1 MGTTTIRID
10 SNTHEQLVA
19 LSRSTGATLIETVRA
34 ATEALRRARL
44 GQRVSQEVDQLRS
57 NPEAWAAYIADAE
70 HAVGDG
76 IG

>member
-10 SNTHEQLVA
+10 SKTHEQLVA
-19 LSRSTGATLIETVRA
+19 LSRATGTTLIETVRA

-44 GQRVSQEVDQLRS
+44 GAQVSQELDQLRS
-57 NPEAWAAYIADAE
+57 DPEAWAAYIADAE